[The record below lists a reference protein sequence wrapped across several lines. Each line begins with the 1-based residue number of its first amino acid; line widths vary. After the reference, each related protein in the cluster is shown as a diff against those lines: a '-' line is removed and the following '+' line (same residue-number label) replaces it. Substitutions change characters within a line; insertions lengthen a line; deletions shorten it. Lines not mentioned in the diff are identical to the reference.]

1 MGAKEL
7 FGTIT
12 GFKKISETPSQTNAN
27 GDFSVPANYQEQP
40 NQNMYPQQQMTNIPP
55 QYQNQPNYNN
65 VPVPQAPVN
74 NLYPPQQPVAGSQ
87 SVYDYQRQLINDK
100 NTGYN
105 VSQYNEVP
113 VNGQNMAPQPNQQ
126 MYVPRNRVAHNR
138 RHQIPTEFDNGM
150 YQQNIDYNA
159 PRPVEYGN
167 FQEQQVLD
175 RMNLDYNA
183 YEEVRR
189 DQYRG
194 VPVQQVVPQMA
205 QPQYRDNYNEQNMYR
220 EPIRQPQY
228 EDQINYGSYMR
239 NDYNNPTMS
248 QANYYQP
255 STYNYSEP
263 RKTINILPTQIAK
276 EVRSEKMRVAIL
288 MLLGIVGVVL
298 TSILIAGYYTL
309 VGIHDE
315 TARNAASFA
324 GFKLNAI
331 PYPLVSI
338 FFLIVALFCF
348 FLGVTD
354 YSLLYANV
362 KKYER
367 DLMAGKETIPYFITR
382 NYKNIISRGVYITW
396 VCFATYIIGAISL
409 GILYGLQ
416 GLYEG
421 GNDKFY
427 FLFWKMGQLKSF
439 KSEIT
444 INIVV
449 LILTLGTHITNIVWS
464 RSRKNNV
471 IGYYGSSILPSE
483 EERAIKKRANKICLI
498 ILCVV
503 LAIVLFAIV
512 IPWIILRRRRGQS
525 VMPFGRR
532 N

>member
-126 MYVPRNRVAHNR
+126 MYIPRNRVTHNR

-194 VPVQQVVPQMA
+194 VPVQQVVPQ
-205 QPQYRDNYNEQNMYR
+205 QLCRTTKNHQYFADPNC
-220 EPIRQPQY
+220 
-228 EDQINYGSYMR
+228 
-239 NDYNNPTMS
+239 
-248 QANYYQP
+248 
-255 STYNYSEP
+255 
-263 RKTINILPTQIAK
+263 K
-276 EVRSEKMRVAIL
+276 
-288 MLLGIVGVVL
+288 LLGVVGVVL

-315 TARNAASFA
+315 TARNTASFA